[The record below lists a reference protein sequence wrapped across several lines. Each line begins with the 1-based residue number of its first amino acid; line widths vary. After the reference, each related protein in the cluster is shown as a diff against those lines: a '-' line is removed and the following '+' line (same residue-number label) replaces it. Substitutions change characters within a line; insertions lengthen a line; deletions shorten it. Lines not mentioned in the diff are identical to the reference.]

1 MKKRWEVIEVLIKNM
16 NKNVNVLE
24 IGGYSGKTTE
34 YLLKNCKDYIDEYFV
49 IDPYQFYEEYDNI
62 FDQRTDQNKLDI
74 AYKQMKLLEKKYS
87 KLTLLKEF
95 SEDCVSLFTDEYF
108 DLIFI
113 DANHKYEYV
122 KKDIINWYSKVK
134 HSGIIS
140 GHDYNYPGLD
150 GVKYA
155 VDELFEKCQ
164 IQDDYVWYVEKQNC
178 PLSIYNKL

>member
-87 KLTLLKEF
+87 KRLRIKNILL
-95 SEDCVSLFTDEYF
+95 
-108 DLIFI
+108 
-113 DANHKYEYV
+113 
-122 KKDIINWYSKVK
+122 
-134 HSGIIS
+134 
-140 GHDYNYPGLD
+140 
-150 GVKYA
+150 
-155 VDELFEKCQ
+155 
-164 IQDDYVWYVEKQNC
+164 
-178 PLSIYNKL
+178 